1 MLNIYKLFVAVTSD
15 LNLMTRFTYAFCY
28 KQINFVIFLSQRE
41 MRWLLNLQCKKE
53 YFVVGKR
60 IKFLFKFCT

>member
-28 KQINFVIFLSQRE
+28 KQINFVIFLFQRDGYSIYNAKKNIS
-41 MRWLLNLQCKKE
+41 LLEK
-53 YFVVGKR
+53 G
-60 IKFLFKFCT
+60 

>member
-28 KQINFVIFLSQRE
+28 KQINFVIFLSQRDE
-41 MRWLLNLQCKKE
+41 MATQ
-53 YFVVGKR
+53 FTMQKR
-60 IKFLFKFCT
+60 IFRCWKKDKISF